1 MDKLRAEL
9 RGYTD
14 QETTLV
20 EEKVSQK
27 IDVLK
32 DQLVTE
38 QERLRSEFETFRNK
52 DFKDLEARVA
62 ALEKK
67 YQRLQEIINNLNIP
81 QAAGGGGVSQEA
93 FDALVIRVD

>member
-1 MDKLRAEL
+1 
-9 RGYTD
+9 
-14 QETTLV
+14 
-20 EEKVSQK
+20 VSQK

-81 QAAGGGGVSQEA
+81 
-93 FDALVIRVD
+93 